1 MDAEVRMML
10 IPSRLL
16 VFDEPTNHL
25 DVPMKDTDTYGSADD
40 EGNGNHVMTGSTG
53 PPSPKVPHEQ

>member
-25 DVPMKDTDTYGSADD
+25 DVPMKDTDTYVVRMMRAMAIMS
-40 EGNGNHVMTGSTG
+40 
-53 PPSPKVPHEQ
+53 

>member
-1 MDAEVRMML
+1 MML

-25 DVPMKDTDTYGSADD
+25 DVPMKDADD
-40 EGNGNHVMTGSTG
+40 DVTTEKTLRNKMRDVDS
-53 PPSPKVPHEQ
+53 

>member
-1 MDAEVRMML
+1 MML

-25 DVPMKDTDTYGSADD
+25 DVPMKDPDD
-40 EGNGNHVMTGSTG
+40 DVMTEKTLRNKMPDVDS
-53 PPSPKVPHEQ
+53 